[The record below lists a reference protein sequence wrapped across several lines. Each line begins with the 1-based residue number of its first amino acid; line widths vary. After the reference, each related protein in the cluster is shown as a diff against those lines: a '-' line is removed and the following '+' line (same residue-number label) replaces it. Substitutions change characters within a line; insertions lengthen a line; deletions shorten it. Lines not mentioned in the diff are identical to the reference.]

1 MSVSSILVCIFGF
14 LLFNFII
21 MAHEWGHFITAIK
34 FGVKV
39 KEFAIGM
46 GPRVIKFQKGETIYS
61 LRLLPIGGFCAMEG
75 EEDSEFS
82 DDDKDSKEK
91 KVIDPSRSLRNKA
104 PWQKAIIMVAGIFMN
119 FIVGLTLSIILT
131 CCDSSL
137 HTNVVKTVSNDT
149 VNLSSVS
156 EFEKLKEGD
165 KIISINGY
173 KIVVNRDLKHAIRLS
188 ENGLCELDVIRNG
201 QLVKIRTDITD
212 DKSDGAQLV
221 NVTFE
226 PMEKNLMS
234 VTSYAFA
241 DVISIMR
248 TSIDSIIKLFT
259 GKISIKKLSG
269 PIGVASSVGDVALKN
284 KNIGSAIFSVT
295 NMMMLIS
302 LGLAV
307 FNAVPFPAL
316 DGGRVILLIPE
327 VIMGRPVN
335 PKVEMI
341 INAVGFLA
349 VLVLTGIIAYNDIM
363 SWGSK

>member
-1 MSVSSILVCIFGF
+1 MSASSILVCVFGF

-46 GPRVIKFQKGETIYS
+46 GPRVLKFQKGETIYS
-61 LRLLPIGGFCAMEG
+61 LRLFPIGGFCAMEG
-75 EEDSEFS
+75 EEDPDLPE
-82 DDDKDSKEK
+82 DDKEK
-91 KVIDPSRSLRNKA
+91 KVIDPNRSLRNKA

-119 FIVGLTLSIILT
+119 FVVGLVLSLILT
-131 CCDSSL
+131 CCDTSL
-137 HTNVVKTVSNDT
+137 HTNVVQSVSSDT
-149 VNLSSVS
+149 VDLSSVS
-156 EFEKLKEGD
+156 ESEKLKEGD

-188 ENGLCELDVIRNG
+188 NNGSCELDVIRNG
-201 QLVKIRTDITD
+201 QLVKIHTDITD
-212 DKSDGAQLV
+212 DKPDGAQVV
-221 NVTFE
+221 NVKFE
-226 PMEKNLMS
+226 PMEKNLIS
-234 VTSYAFA
+234 ITSYAFA
-241 DVISIMR
+241 DVFSIMR
-248 TSIDSIIKLFT
+248 NSVDSIIKLFT
-259 GKISIKKLSG
+259 GKLSIKKLSG
-269 PIGVASSVGDVALKN
+269 PIGIASSIGDAAFDKN
-284 KNIGSAIFSVT
+284 KNTGAALFSVT

-307 FNAVPFPAL
+307 FNAIPFPAL
-316 DGGRVILLIPE
+316 DGGRVVLLIPE

-341 INAVGFLA
+341 INAVGLIS

-363 SWGSK
+363 SWGNR

>member
-1 MSVSSILVCIFGF
+1 MSVSSILVCVFGF

-46 GPRVIKFQKGETIYS
+46 GPRVLKFQKGETIYS

-75 EEDSEFS
+75 EEDPDSDSS
-82 DDDKDSKEK
+82 DDDKEK

-119 FIVGLTLSIILT
+119 FIVGLLLSIILT
-131 CCDSSL
+131 CCDNSL
-137 HTNVVKTVSNDT
+137 HTNVVQSVSSDT
-149 VNLSSVS
+149 VDLSSVS

-173 KIVVNRDLKHAIRLS
+173 KIVVNRDIKHAIRLS
-188 ENGLCELDVIRNG
+188 DNGSCELDVIRDG
-201 QLVKIRTDITD
+201 QLVKIHTDITD
-212 DKSDGAQLV
+212 DKPDGAQVV
-221 NVTFE
+221 NMKFA

-241 DVISIMR
+241 DVISIMKN
-248 TSIDSIIKLFT
+248 SIDSIIKLFT
-259 GKISIKKLSG
+259 GKLSIKKLSG
-269 PIGVASSVGDVALKN
+269 PIGVASSIGSTAFDKN
-284 KNIGSAIFSVT
+284 KDIGTALFSVT
-295 NMMMLIS
+295 SMMMMIS
-302 LGLAV
+302 VGLGV
-307 FNAVPFPAL
+307 FNAIPFPAL
-316 DGGRVILLIPE
+316 DGGRVVLLIPE
-327 VIMGRPVN
+327 IITGKPVN

-341 INAVGFLA
+341 INAIGLIS

-363 SWGSK
+363 SWRK

>member
-1 MSVSSILVCIFGF
+1 MSVSSVLVCIFGF

-46 GPRVIKFQKGETIYS
+46 GPRVLKFQKGETIYS
-61 LRLLPIGGFCAMEG
+61 LRLFPIGGFCAMEG
-75 EEDSEFS
+75 EEDPDFS
-82 DDDKDSKEK
+82 GDDDKEK

-119 FIVGLTLSIILT
+119 FVVGLILSVILT
-131 CCDSSL
+131 CCDTTL
-137 HTNVVKTVSNDT
+137 HTNVVKSVSSEAVD
-149 VNLSSVS
+149 LSSVS
-156 EFEKLKEGD
+156 EFEKLQEGD
-165 KIISINGY
+165 KVISINGY

-188 ENGLCELDVIRNG
+188 DNGSCELDVIRNG
-201 QLVKIRTDITD
+201 QLVKIHTDITD
-212 DKSDGAQLV
+212 DKPDGVQIV
-221 NVTFE
+221 NITFE

-241 DVISIMR
+241 DVFSIMR
-248 TSIDSIIKLFT
+248 NSIDSIIKLFT
-259 GKISIKKLSG
+259 GKLSIKKLSG

-284 KNIGSAIFSVT
+284 KDIGSALFSVT
-295 NMMMLIS
+295 SMMMLIS

-307 FNAVPFPAL
+307 FNAIPFPAL

-341 INAVGFLA
+341 INAIGLLA
-349 VLVLTGIIAYNDIM
+349 ILVLTGIIAYNDIV